1 MQAINTLSI
10 NSCDFVFNILENMQ
24 DMVRVVDKEDNV
36 VFVNKIMREKLGNFI
51 GKKCYELAGRN
62 RKCMDCISEK
72 SIEYCKPFEK
82 EEEFNSNIY
91 SVVSS
96 PVFNENN
103 QKYYAV
109 EVFRDITEQKNMEKK
124 IFDQYKKMKKDL
136 DFAKQVQSQIIP
148 NDSVYGE
155 CIKITSIYQPSE
167 LLGGDIFDVIE
178 IDDEN
183 IGFYIADIAGH
194 GVSASLFTMFLRQT
208 MRNQKNKIL
217 SMEETINEL
226 IKNYKELN
234 LDKETYMTL
243 LYGTYNKKNREIT
256 FVNAG
261 HNCFPTII
269 RKNKSVEEITITGLP
284 ICSLVDHFSHDCVTV
299 KVEKGDQILLY
310 TDGIIEGYN
319 SEKDQ
324 YYGYKNFRRSIE
336 ENIQHHGESF
346 IDSIYN

>member
-124 IFDQYKKMKKDL
+124 RG
-136 DFAKQVQSQIIP
+136 A
-148 NDSVYGE
+148 
-155 CIKITSIYQPSE
+155 
-167 LLGGDIFDVIE
+167 
-178 IDDEN
+178 
-183 IGFYIADIAGH
+183 
-194 GVSASLFTMFLRQT
+194 
-208 MRNQKNKIL
+208 
-217 SMEETINEL
+217 
-226 IKNYKELN
+226 
-234 LDKETYMTL
+234 
-243 LYGTYNKKNREIT
+243 
-256 FVNAG
+256 
-261 HNCFPTII
+261 
-269 RKNKSVEEITITGLP
+269 
-284 ICSLVDHFSHDCVTV
+284 
-299 KVEKGDQILLY
+299 
-310 TDGIIEGYN
+310 
-319 SEKDQ
+319 
-324 YYGYKNFRRSIE
+324 
-336 ENIQHHGESF
+336 EST
-346 IDSIYN
+346 